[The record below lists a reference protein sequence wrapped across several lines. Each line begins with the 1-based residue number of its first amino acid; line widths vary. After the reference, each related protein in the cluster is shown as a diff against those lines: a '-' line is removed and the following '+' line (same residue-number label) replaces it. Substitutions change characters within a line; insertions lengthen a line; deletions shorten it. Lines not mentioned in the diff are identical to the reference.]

1 MESGKMKRADNSR
14 GKILDLLRER
24 DWTVRD
30 LADRLGLTKNGIRAH
45 LVTLEREGMI
55 RRGGSQ
61 IGTRKPHVVY
71 SLTEDAAH
79 AFPNAYG
86 PVLRQLVGVLAAKL
100 SPQSL
105 LVYLSELGLQLAA
118 EPAKAARDK
127 SPRERRRIALE
138 ALASLGGEAS
148 LRTHNGD
155 EVIEG
160 RSCPLSAVTGPYPQ
174 ACVIAQTILAE
185 IIGQPVQESCLHG
198 AKPRC
203 RFQILT

>member
-1 MESGKMKRADNSR
+1 MKRTENSR
-14 GKILDLLRER
+14 GKILGLLRER

-30 LADRLGLTKNGIRAH
+30 LAGRLGLTKNAIRAQ
-45 LVTLEREGMI
+45 LVILEREGLV

-71 SLTEDAAH
+71 SLTEDATH

-86 PVLRQLVGVLAAKL
+86 PVLRQLVGVLSAKL

-105 LVYLSELGLQLAA
+105 LAYLRELGRQLAA
-118 EPAKAARDK
+118 EPAQSARDK
-127 SPRERRRIALE
+127 SPRQRRRIALE

-148 LRTHNGD
+148 LRTHNDG
-155 EVIEG
+155 ELIEG
-160 RSCPLSAVTGPYPQ
+160 RSCPLAAVTGPYPQ

-185 IIGQPVQESCLHG
+185 IIGQTVQESCVHG

-203 RFQILT
+203 RFQILA